1 MIGFNYPSDTDSFP
15 ANYGETIYQTCL
27 RTESDSINECVANKL
42 ELSRIQNAQDSNTWF
57 LIFSAALIFFMQAG
71 FAMLCAGNVRI
82 KNVGNTML
90 KNLLDACGAAIGF
103 FTIGFAF
110 AFGGQYE
117 TDATTFIGT
126 SNFLMQGLNGSGY
139 AFWVFEFAFAATSAT
154 IVAGTLAE
162 RCQMAAYLC
171 YSVLLTGF
179 VFPVVAHAIW
189 SNNGFLSP
197 ANVDP
202 FLGVGAIDVAGS
214 TVVHVTGGCTALF
227 ATIILGPRKGRFY
240 DARNNRLP
248 RPKPFPG
255 HSMALQMLG
264 TFILWFGWYGF
275 NTGSTLTIISTSTL
289 NSGHIAALAAVNT
302 TLSAASGGINALF
315 TTLFIEERLTGE
327 AKFDLKKLMNGAL
340 SGLVAITAG
349 CAVVEPWASIVIGFV
364 GGWVYLLTSAWLL
377 RRRIDDA
384 VDAIPVHLFCGM
396 WGTFAVGFLASPSR
410 VMDLYGSDK
419 HVGWFYSLGRN
430 SFDANLLA
438 AQVLCILFVIGWV
451 FVLMFPF
458 FILLNYMGWFRA
470 DSLEELVGLD
480 ISYHG
485 GQALAGDEVKL
496 EYIEAFNRRKSR
508 NPDQH
513 LPDTAIARR
522 PDSNIQEI
530 TNPYAAGDLSPEEE
544 AGLEALDYSEDVDH

>member
-1 MIGFNYPSDTDSFP
+1 MIGFNYPSALADDTD
-15 ANYGETIYQTCL
+15 TIYETCL
-27 RTESDSINECVANKL
+27 KNSSDYEISECVSNKL
-42 ELSRIQNAQDSNTWF
+42 ELIQKQNVHDSNTWY
-57 LIFSAALIFFMQAG
+57 LIFASSSIFFMQAG

-103 FTIGFAF
+103 FTVGFAF
-110 AFGGQYE
+110 AFGGQSDE
-117 TDATTFIGT
+117 KNIQTTFIGT
-126 SNFLMQGLNGSGY
+126 SNFLMQGLSGSGY

-189 SNNGFLSP
+189 SKNGFLSP
-197 ANVDP
+197 SNADP

-227 ATIILGPRKGRFY
+227 ATIILGPRRGRFY
-240 DARNNRLP
+240 DARGNPLP

-275 NTGSTLTIISTSTL
+275 NTGSTLTISDSS
-289 NSGHIAALAAVNT
+289 NVGHIAALSAVNT
-302 TLSAASGGINALF
+302 TLSAAMGGINALF
-315 TTLFIEERLTGE
+315 TSLFIEERLTGE
-327 AKFDLKKLMNGAL
+327 AKFDLKKLMNGSL
-340 SGLVAITAG
+340 SGLVSITAG
-349 CAVVEPWASIVIGFV
+349 CAVVEPWAAIVIGFV
-364 GGWVYLLTSAWLL
+364 GGWIYLLTSSWLL

-396 WGTFAVGFLASPSR
+396 WGTFAVGFLASESGIQG
-410 VMDLYGSDK
+410 LFGSAN
-419 HVGWFYSLGRN
+419 HVGWFYSLAKG
-430 SFDANLLA
+430 SFDAHLLA
-438 AQVLCILFVIGWV
+438 AQVVCILFVIGWV
-451 FVLMFPF
+451 LVLMFPF
-458 FILLNYMGWFRA
+458 FICLNYMGWFRA

-485 GQALAGDEVKL
+485 GQALAGDEVRL
-496 EYIEAFNRRKSR
+496 EYIEAFNRRRSR
-508 NPDQH
+508 NADQR
-513 LPDTAIARR
+513 LPDSTIVRR
-522 PDSNIQEI
+522 SDINVQEMV
-530 TNPYAAGDLSPEEE
+530 NPYPGGDVSPEEE
-544 AGLEALDYSEDVDH
+544 AGLEALNEDEDVEH